1 MTAKEIFKYVEDWAP
16 PGAAWEKDN
25 VGIQV
30 GSREVKIK
38 NIMLSLELTQEVLDE
53 AANKK
58 CNLIITHHP
67 LIFNPIKKIDTQK
80 NSQAKLIEQL
90 IKKEITL
97 YSAHTNLDFTKDGV
111 SFELAK
117 VLKLKDP
124 KFLHHADKNQ
134 FKVAVFVP
142 IENTEQVADAVFK
155 AGAGIIGEYN
165 SCSFRLKGE
174 GTFKGSE
181 KSNPKVGV
189 KQKFEKVEEIRLE
202 FVVNSWNLKNILTSL
217 IHAHPYEEPAYDIY
231 PLNNNNVNYGAG
243 VIGYLEKTITEK
255 EFLTN
260 TAKLLKINGLRYC
273 DGKKKLITKVAV
285 CGGSG
290 SDLLETA
297 ISAGAD
303 VFITADVKYHTFQN
317 AAGKILL
324 IDAGHYETEIFSLN
338 VLKRKIDNY
347 IVDKNNKIRVYKY
360 SKSTNPVKF
369 YKQ

>member
-38 NIMLSLELTQEVLDE
+38 NILLSLELTQEVLDE
-53 AANKK
+53 AVNKK

-90 IKKEITL
+90 IKKGITL

-124 KFLHHADKNQ
+124 KFLQYAERNQ
-134 FKVAVFVP
+134 YKVVVFVP
-142 IENTEQVADAVFK
+142 TENVEQVADAVFTT
-155 AGAGIIGEYN
+155 GAGIIGEYN

-174 GTFKGSE
+174 GTFKGSK
-181 KSNPKVGV
+181 KSNPKIGT

-202 FVVNSWNLKNILTSL
+202 FLVNSLNLKNLITSL
-217 IHAHPYEEPAYDIY
+217 INAHPYEEPAYDIY
-231 PLNNNNVNYGAG
+231 PLNNSNVNYGAG
-243 VIGYLEKTITEK
+243 VIGNLEKTITEK

-260 TAKLLKINGLRYC
+260 ASKLLKINGLRYC
-273 DGKKKLITKVAV
+273 VGKKKLVSKIAV

-290 SDLLETA
+290 SELLETA

-303 VFITADVKYHTFQN
+303 AFITADVKYHSFHD
-317 AAGKILL
+317 ALGRILL
-324 IDAGHYETEIFSLN
+324 IDAGHYETEIFSLD
-338 VLKRKIDNY
+338 VLKRKINTY
-347 IVDKNNKIRVYKY
+347 IADRNKKIKVYKY